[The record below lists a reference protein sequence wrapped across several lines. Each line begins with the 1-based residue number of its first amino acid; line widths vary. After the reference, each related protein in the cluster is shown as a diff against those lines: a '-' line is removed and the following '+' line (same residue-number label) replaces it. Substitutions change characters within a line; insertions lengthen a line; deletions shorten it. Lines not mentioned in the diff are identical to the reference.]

1 MRYEMIRLAQLVF
14 ALALMFG
21 AFIGGLTIG
30 WLRWG
35 RRPDA
40 PATEEARDV
49 PRPEPVVPRL
59 VKRDLFSPETEGGTV
74 DLTDGA
80 TFSPAALAAPAL
92 APSEAPG
99 VPR

>member
-1 MRYEMIRLAQLVF
+1 MRYEMIRVAQLVF

-21 AFIGGLTIG
+21 AFIGGLAIG

-35 RRPDA
+35 RRSGA
-40 PATEEARDV
+40 PAEEAREV

-59 VKRDLFSPETEGGTV
+59 VKRDLFSPESDGATV
-74 DLTDGA
+74 DLTDA
-80 TFSPAALAAPAL
+80 TFGPSVPAAPELTPADG
-92 APSEAPG
+92 PG